1 MVRKFAT
8 IFRPDDSPR
17 EILCYCAAMANAFIQ
32 EKELFP
38 IQPPFDS
45 GMMDR
50 GLHKIYFEQ
59 CGRAD
64 GRAVLFLHG
73 GPGAGISATHRRL
86 FNPDRFR
93 CVLFDQR
100 GCGRS
105 TPHGETAQNR
115 ESGHSQRSL

>member
-8 IFRPDDSPR
+8 IFRPDDSRR

-64 GRAVLFLHG
+64 GRAG
-73 GPGAGISATHRRL
+73 RRNL
-86 FNPDRFR
+86 GNPPAA
-93 CVLFDQR
+93 LQ
-100 GCGRS
+100 
-105 TPHGETAQNR
+105 P
-115 ESGHSQRSL
+115 

>member
-1 MVRKFAT
+1 
-8 IFRPDDSPR
+8 
-17 EILCYCAAMANAFIQ
+17 MANAFIQ

-100 GCGRS
+100 GVGSICQHDIELAISSIGAAPL
-105 TPHGETAQNR
+105 TMDEAGALIAALDGDKDGE
-115 ESGHSQRSL
+115 